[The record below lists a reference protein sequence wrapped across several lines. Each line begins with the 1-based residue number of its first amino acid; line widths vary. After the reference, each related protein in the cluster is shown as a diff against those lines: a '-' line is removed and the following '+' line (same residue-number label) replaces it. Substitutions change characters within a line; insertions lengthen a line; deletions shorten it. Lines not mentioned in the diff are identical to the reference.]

1 MREPIDGKVPRVLN
15 ELRIILQHR
24 IIICFDVIDA
34 QDEKIKD
41 SDTA

>member
-1 MREPIDGKVPRVLN
+1 MSEPIDGKVTQVLN
-15 ELRIILQHR
+15 ELGTILQHR
-24 IIICFDVIDA
+24 ITICFDVIDA